1 MIYPKKII
9 TRIAVIVVVLVVAAS
24 LTVFGLHIYK
34 QTQTTTPQPVVTLTE
49 PQRLRQKGIDE
60 ITSGNTSTGI
70 NDLTSAIK
78 LLDAKKDASAISE
91 IKQQIDYAQLEP
103 AASTDTAPHTIDAS
117 KDPNAIK
124 R

>member
-9 TRIAVIVVVLVVAAS
+9 TRIAVIVVVLAVAAS